1 MYMALRMRRSAE
13 PGTWEPDAL
22 EWVEDER
29 LFADWVAM
37 SKEDAHNFLTAAE
50 ED

>member
-1 MYMALRMRRSAE
+1 MALRMRHSAE
-13 PGTWEPDAL
+13 SGTWEPDAL

-37 SKEDAHNFLTAAE
+37 SEQDAYTFLAAE
-50 ED
+50 AAD